1 MLSRRSLHRPGR
13 SSQIGFTLI
22 ELAIVMVVAGLLLV
36 PLLRMAGS
44 AVVSTRL
51 KKTQSIL
58 ETASEALIA
67 FAAANGGCLPFAAD
81 YEGGLP
87 DTDASGTASATPDTG
102 NGVVDQHAG
111 DLPWA
116 DLGLTN
122 SFLDGDGL
130 RIQYYVATP
139 YTDSNETTPVLQCDA
154 GFRGFPY
161 DEDVEYTA
169 PDDGP
174 LWLYATPTSGP
185 TSGILTLYQLPA
197 TMVLEISAPDAENTP
212 YLDAD
217 VATPPHADPLPNPLL
232 QVLKGPDI
240 TVEDDP
246 FDDDTDNLQN
256 VFVLIAAGPN
266 RNAEIDRLFS
276 RDSVH
281 KGTSAGATWALSTLD
296 VDDIVFSSE
305 PDTDTTDTANSG
317 DDTLLNMPFNDFK
330 TEMRKYGLNME
341 AVCEN
346 VNSC

>member
-1 MLSRRSLHRPGR
+1 MLLRRCMHRPGPPG
-13 SSQIGFTLI
+13 QAGFTLI

-67 FAAANGGCLPFAAD
+67 YAAENGGCLPFAAD

-87 DTDASGTASATPDTG
+87 NTDASGTASATPDTG

-139 YTDSNETTPVLQCDA
+139 YTDSNATIPVLKCDA
-154 GFRGFPY
+154 GYRGFPY
-161 DEDVEYTA
+161 DMNVEYKA
-169 PDDGP
+169 AALAS
-174 LWLYATPTSGP
+174 LWVYATPTAGV
-185 TSGILTLYQLPA
+185 LTLYELA
-197 TMVLEISAPDAENTP
+197 EGKILEVA
-212 YLDAD
+212 
-217 VATPPHADPLPNPLL
+217 ATPSDDAPSVHGDVTPHSDPLPNLL
-232 QVLKGPDI
+232 LRVLKGPDI
-240 TVEDDP
+240 TVQDDP
-246 FDDDTDNLQN
+246 YDDDTDNLQN
-256 VFVLIAAGPN
+256 VFVLIAPGPN